1 MGLCGQREVRPGI
14 VCVARWVVMAETER
28 GGAPCGT
35 SEKDGSTNGK
45 ENVDA
50 G

>member
-1 MGLCGQREVRPGI
+1 MGLCGQGEACRGI
-14 VCVARWVVMAETER
+14 VCVARWAVTAETER
-28 GGAPCGT
+28 GGAPCAT
-35 SEKDGSTNGK
+35 SEKDGSTNAE